1 MSTVPIYENESEV
14 DNENSHQSNGSNSE
28 KATMADLEANQSD
41 DFYQALTSREESDL
55 EKLLA
60 LETENTINNAEA
72 FTEKLSKELSSMDSS
87 NIHDIMASELKVVNL
102 MENTQSAIDEINRMI
117 NKITNYESLL
127 KNVKDIVQKV
137 EKKEAVVQIFNDNN
151 QRVLNELGQL
161 FDRLYLTPENER
173 ILMHFDLFSIR
184 DVSQLCDAALKLQ
197 NALEFDLS
205 PALYA
210 IRGVNDQKASLKDI
224 AHRFSVALVE
234 QLSKMITKLANDYRT
249 RSHTMR
255 DAEWVIG
262 EHTTLHNHLLNY
274 APLMKWLYSIRLSDY
289 LVLVD
294 HYVSEFRSIYEKEFA
309 SFFESVRQKT
319 TLAKTGTL
327 QSNSSS
333 DSKRRTL
340 NLSDIKGG
348 DMRRGSFTLSN
359 TDTTDTT
366 STRSSEISVSDWE
379 NFDSYVEFL
388 LKTIN
393 PICVAE
399 QNFCI
404 KFFDLDNQLEFM
416 PATGT
421 GKQVG
426 EFESGQSINLSEN
439 SNQSKK
445 NELVRSVLTGLLGSF
460 EEEFI
465 NFVNYYD
472 RTDSIYSVYFL
483 IRLSNSVLSVQDTG
497 SFLAKAYGSIVINVK
512 RNFDRNLIDMQNK
525 IEEAKD
531 PKGTKIGVLSFIRRF
546 EAFAR
551 QTEYLM
557 KFGSE
562 RRSDID
568 RWYVTLMEKIF
579 ASIERIALEHQ
590 KNYKTPS
597 QMIELEN
604 HHYLQDVLA
613 SLKISALDSY
623 KKQAKACYNNS
634 LIEYVQLYFNRPLEK
649 LYNFSINIDYKIKQQ
664 KFKPDEIAY
673 QFAFST
679 QELRKLIKEC
689 SLKDIR
695 KGLEEMYRR
704 VEKHVFDPKSALLE
718 VGLSLFLVQNKK
730 LTFVNI

>member
-1 MSTVPIYENESEV
+1 MSNTPGYENESEV

-28 KATMADLEANQSD
+28 KMAALDLDLNQSD
-41 DFYQALTSREESDL
+41 DFYQALTSREEADL
-55 EKLLA
+55 EKLLD
-60 LETENTINNAEA
+60 LEESENTIKNAEA

-87 NIHDIMASELKVVNL
+87 NIHDIMASEAKVSSL
-102 MENTQSAIDEINRMI
+102 MDNVQSSIDEITRII
-117 NKITNYESLL
+117 NKISNYESLL

-137 EKKEAVVQIFNDNN
+137 EKKEAIVQIFNDNN
-151 QRVLNELGQL
+151 QRLLNELGQL
-161 FDRLYLTPENER
+161 FDRLYLTPEDER
-173 ILMHFDLFSIR
+173 ILQHFDLFSTR
-184 DVSQLCDAALKLQ
+184 DVTQVCDAALKLQ
-197 NALEFDLS
+197 NALQFDVS
-205 PALYA
+205 PASNS

-224 AHRFSVALVE
+224 AYRFSVSLVD
-234 QLSKMITKLANDYRT
+234 QLSKMITKMASEYRT
-249 RSHTMR
+249 RSITMQ

-262 EHTTLHNHLLNY
+262 EHTSLHNQLLKY
-274 APLMKWLYSIRLSDY
+274 APLIKWLYSVNLNDY
-289 LVLVD
+289 LLLVD
-294 HYVSEFRSIYEKEFA
+294 RYVHEFGAIYEKEFA
-309 SFFESVRQKT
+309 SFFESVRHKT

-340 NLSDIKGG
+340 NINDIKGG
-348 DMRRGSFTLSN
+348 DMRRGSFTLSNTN

-393 PICVAE
+393 PICMAE

-404 KFFDLDNQLEFM
+404 KFFDLDNQLDFL

-426 EFESGQSINLSEN
+426 ELESNKSINLSEN
-439 SNQSKK
+439 SNQVKK
-445 NELVRSVLTGLLGSF
+445 NDQIRSILSGLLGSL
-460 EEEFI
+460 EEEFL

-472 RTDSIYSVYFL
+472 RTDGIYSVYFL
-483 IRLSNSVLSVQDTG
+483 VRLSNSVLSGKDAG
-497 SFLAKAYGSIVINVK
+497 SFLSKAYGNIVINVK

-546 EAFAR
+546 ETFAR

-557 KFGSE
+557 KFSSE

-568 RWYVTLMEKIF
+568 RWYVVLIEQIF
-579 ASIERIALEHQ
+579 ASVERIATEHQ

-597 QMIELEN
+597 QIIELEN
-604 HHYLQDVLA
+604 FHYLQDVLS

-623 KKQAKACYNNS
+623 KKQAKTFYNRA
-634 LIEYVQLYFNRPLEK
+634 LEEYVKIYYNRPLEK
-649 LYNFSINIDYKIKQQ
+649 LYNFAQTIE
-664 KFKPDEIAY
+664 FKRKELGFKTELIAF
-673 QFAFST
+673 QFQFHS
-679 QELRKLIKEC
+679 QELRKLIKDS

-695 KGLEEMYRR
+695 KGLEEMYKR
-704 VEKHVFDPKSALLE
+704 VEKHVTDPKSALLE
-718 VGLSLFLVQNKK
+718 VSCILSPFLK
-730 LTFVNI
+730 